1 MGPTVVVDLPDAP
14 AELQAKALEGCTLA
28 LEAGRCV
35 ARMAAAKADCYA
47 TIRWE
52 TPEQRRLLVTF
63 RLPGS
68 PEAASVERRLSF
80 EEHDDLASRWSAA
93 GLVVASLVG
102 DHRRELEE
110 ARPPPSPPASVP
122 TPATAVTIPANPTPQ
137 RSLSASMLGSL
148 GFGAGARTRGGVEL
162 AIAGHLPRSPLL
174 GALTAS
180 YALVPGIADL
190 GSLRLSGGLGV
201 RLGAWPARFG
211 GELRGDFVWE
221 RLTATGTP
229 AASPPASAS
238 QTRWGGRAS
247 AAVVVAANHR
257 WSALTGAELTW
268 LRPDVE
274 VKVDDRKVGFEPT
287 FRYGFFFGVRFSL

>member
-28 LEAGRCV
+28 LQAGRCV
-35 ARMAAAKADCYA
+35 ARSAAAKADCYA

-52 TPEQRRLLVTF
+52 APEQRRLLVTF
-63 RLPGS
+63 RLPRS
-68 PEAASVERRLSF
+68 REDASVQRRLSF

-110 ARPPPSPPASVP
+110 AQQPASPPASVP
-122 TPATAVTIPANPTPQ
+122 TPSTALVVPATPAP
-137 RSLSASMLGSL
+137 RLSLSASTLGSL

-162 AIAGHLPRSPLL
+162 AISGHLRRSPLL
-174 GALTAS
+174 GALAGG
-180 YALVPGIADL
+180 YALVPGTADL
-190 GSLRLSGGLGV
+190 GSLRLSAGLGV
-201 RLGAWPARFG
+201 RLGAWPARFA

-247 AAVVVAANHR
+247 AAVVVAASQH
-257 WSALTGAELTW
+257 WSALAGAETTW
-268 LRPDVE
+268 MQPDVV
-274 VKVDDRKVGFEPT
+274 VKLDDRRVGLEPT
-287 FRYGFFFGVRFSL
+287 FRHGFFFGVRFSL